1 MKIQTTA
8 LAAALAL
15 TSTFALAQNSAGGSS
30 TSGGSAAS
38 GSTSSGSMNGT
49 TTGPTGRPSG
59 DAAMQQN
66 MGTTGT
72 SRQGPDA
79 SQQGADTAASV
90 GAKGDSTEPGKVKDG
105 KTR

>member
-1 MKIQTTA
+1 MKLRTTA
-8 LAAALAL
+8 IATALVF

-30 TSGGSAAS
+30 TSGGPAAT
-38 GSTSSGSMNGT
+38 GSTSSGSMDGT

-59 DAAMQQN
+59 DAATQKN

-79 SQQGADTAASV
+79 SQQGAGTAASV
-90 GAKGDSTEPGKVKDG
+90 GAKGDATEPGKVKDG